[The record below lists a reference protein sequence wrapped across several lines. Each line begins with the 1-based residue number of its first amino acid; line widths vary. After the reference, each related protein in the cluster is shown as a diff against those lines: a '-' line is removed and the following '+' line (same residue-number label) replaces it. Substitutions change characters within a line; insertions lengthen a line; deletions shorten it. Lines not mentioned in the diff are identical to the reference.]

1 MKPLELI
8 MQAFGTFA
16 RMCRIDFEPFEKS
29 GIFLITGETGAGK
42 TTIFDAICF
51 ALYGTASGE
60 KRKPGMFR
68 SEYAKPTQQTAVQ
81 LRFSCGEKTYLVQR
95 TPRQQGYKSNGE
107 MKKNLDN
114 ESAFLWL
121 CPGEAQGNVLVCE
134 GAERVNREIISL
146 TGIDGDQFRQIVMIA
161 QGEFQKFLLE
171 DSKKKGEIL
180 RQLFHTQNC
189 EKIQKILKLR
199 LAAQKQRVTEQ
210 ETRILT
216 LLHQAK
222 PADAFQQSLYAERL
236 ERSGAGAAENLC
248 EMLETAAAELRE
260 RADAREKQLQVQ
272 QKALEQ
278 LLLELEQGRQH
289 NAVLQHLQQAV
300 QLLTQEQARL
310 KMCDTSARTAAQNAE
325 RLPELQEKATLL
337 QHSLPAYEKAAQLSA
352 RESALQ
358 KKTALQK
365 QLCAKAKLEWEQTDT
380 SCKHLSLELE
390 TYADT
395 AVDHTRLTHQIE
407 NDTNRQN
414 AVLTLQQMF
423 AEYAAAQAV
432 RDKQKQQAQQAEE
445 RYFTREKPAY
455 DQIERQFFQS
465 MAGNLARRLEPQ
477 KPCPV
482 CGALEHPHPAAC
494 TEDTVTEEQ
503 FQKARESQQR
513 ALQNLETQKHET
525 ARREEHCRMLESQRQ
540 KQLEQCG
547 MAATADAEEVRQ
559 LLEQLQMSIRENQQ
573 KLAALENRLNEEK
586 RKRAVLKQ
594 QQEHLPG
601 LQTAYENSRAALEQL
616 EQEYAGCAAER
627 KQCQSGLLYASLSE
641 AEKQWKLLQNNI
653 ARLETAY
660 QTAADALQKQKET
673 VASQQKIVQHLQETA
688 QDVPG
693 YDVAAAEQ
701 RLAAMRSEKAQ
712 TEKAFQLEQQQQ
724 QQCSQTAKAVRKAHS
739 TLQKDSEQ
747 CLMMEQLDKMLGGQQ
762 GKREKISF
770 ERYVQAYY
778 FSRVL
783 QKANLKLYQLSGGRY
798 QFRRRQEET
807 DGRIASG
814 LNLDVLDQYTGKTRF
829 VETLSGGET
838 FLASLAL
845 ALGLSDTVQ
854 QQSGSIRMD
863 AMFIDEGFG
872 SLDSTALDNAV
883 QVLQQ
888 LSDHQR
894 LIGIISHVSELTER
908 FDAQLQVQKG
918 ENGSH
923 ITCQYA

>member
-1 MKPLELI
+1 MKPLELT

-16 RMCRIDFEPFEKS
+16 GMCRIDFEPFEKS

-121 CPGEAQGNVLVCE
+121 CPGEAQDNVLVCE

-278 LLLELEQGRQH
+278 LLLELEQGKQH

-300 QLLTQEQARL
+300 QLLAQEQARL
-310 KMCDTSARTAAQNAE
+310 KMCDTAARTAAQNAE
-325 RLPELQEKATLL
+325 KLPELQEKATLL

-352 RESALQ
+352 QESALQ

-503 FQKARESQQR
+503 FQKARESQQH

-559 LLEQLQMSIRENQQ
+559 L
-573 KLAALENRLNEEK
+573 
-586 RKRAVLKQ
+586 
-594 QQEHLPG
+594 
-601 LQTAYENSRAALEQL
+601 LEQL

-783 QKANLKLYQLSGGRY
+783 QNANLKLYQLSGGRY

>member
-1 MKPLELI
+1 MKPLELT

-16 RMCRIDFEPFEKS
+16 GMCRIDFEPFEKS

-121 CPGEAQGNVLVCE
+121 CPGEAQDNVLVCE

-278 LLLELEQGRQH
+278 LLLELEQGKQH

-300 QLLTQEQARL
+300 QLLAQEQARL
-310 KMCDTSARTAAQNAE
+310 KMCDTAARTAAQNAE
-325 RLPELQEKATLL
+325 KLPELQEKATLL

-352 RESALQ
+352 QESALQ

-503 FQKARESQQR
+503 FQKARESQQH

-525 ARREEHCRMLESQRQ
+525 ARREEHCRMLESQR
-540 KQLEQCG
+540 
-547 MAATADAEEVRQ
+547 
-559 LLEQLQMSIRENQQ
+559 
-573 KLAALENRLNEEK
+573 
-586 RKRAVLKQ
+586 
-594 QQEHLPG
+594 
-601 LQTAYENSRAALEQL
+601 
-616 EQEYAGCAAER
+616 
-627 KQCQSGLLYASLSE
+627 
-641 AEKQWKLLQNNI
+641 
-653 ARLETAY
+653 
-660 QTAADALQKQKET
+660 QKQKET

-783 QKANLKLYQLSGGRY
+783 QNANLKLYQLSGGRY

>member
-559 LLEQLQMSIRENQQ
+559 LL
-573 KLAALENRLNEEK
+573 
-586 RKRAVLKQ
+586 KQ

-783 QKANLKLYQLSGGRY
+783 QNANLKLYQLSGGRY

>member
-1 MKPLELI
+1 
-8 MQAFGTFA
+8 
-16 RMCRIDFEPFEKS
+16 
-29 GIFLITGETGAGK
+29 
-42 TTIFDAICF
+42 
-51 ALYGTASGE
+51 
-60 KRKPGMFR
+60 
-68 SEYAKPTQQTAVQ
+68 
-81 LRFSCGEKTYLVQR
+81 
-95 TPRQQGYKSNGE
+95 
-107 MKKNLDN
+107 
-114 ESAFLWL
+114 
-121 CPGEAQGNVLVCE
+121 
-134 GAERVNREIISL
+134 
-146 TGIDGDQFRQIVMIA
+146 
-161 QGEFQKFLLE
+161 
-171 DSKKKGEIL
+171 
-180 RQLFHTQNC
+180 
-189 EKIQKILKLR
+189 
-199 LAAQKQRVTEQ
+199 
-210 ETRILT
+210 
-216 LLHQAK
+216 
-222 PADAFQQSLYAERL
+222 
-236 ERSGAGAAENLC
+236 
-248 EMLETAAAELRE
+248 
-260 RADAREKQLQVQ
+260 
-272 QKALEQ
+272 
-278 LLLELEQGRQH
+278 
-289 NAVLQHLQQAV
+289 
-300 QLLTQEQARL
+300 
-310 KMCDTSARTAAQNAE
+310 
-325 RLPELQEKATLL
+325 
-337 QHSLPAYEKAAQLSA
+337 
-352 RESALQ
+352 
-358 KKTALQK
+358 
-365 QLCAKAKLEWEQTDT
+365 
-380 SCKHLSLELE
+380 
-390 TYADT
+390 
-395 AVDHTRLTHQIE
+395 
-407 NDTNRQN
+407 
-414 AVLTLQQMF
+414 
-423 AEYAAAQAV
+423 
-432 RDKQKQQAQQAEE
+432 
-445 RYFTREKPAY
+445 
-455 DQIERQFFQS
+455 

-503 FQKARESQQR
+503 FQKARESQQH

-594 QQEHLPG
+594 QQERLPG

-783 QKANLKLYQLSGGRY
+783 QNANLKLYQLSGGRY